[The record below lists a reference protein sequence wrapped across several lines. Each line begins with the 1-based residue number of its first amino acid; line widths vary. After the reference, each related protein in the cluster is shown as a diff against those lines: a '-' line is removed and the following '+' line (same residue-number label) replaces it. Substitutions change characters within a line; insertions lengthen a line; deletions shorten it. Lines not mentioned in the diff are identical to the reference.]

1 MRILPLRYWRLELTR
16 TSLISPFLLSSSLLL
31 ALGIPFSSRLPAQV
45 TKKGTAV
52 TEKAKAKTK
61 TKAKAKARQK
71 PGAKATAK
79 AKAKAPKLDLRQ
91 LGVRNLGPSVMGGR
105 VIDIEVEPGHPWI
118 FYVATA
124 SGGVWKTENNG
135 TTFRP
140 IFAHEKNGTV
150 GDIAIAPSD
159 PKQIWVG
166 TGEANNR
173 NSTSWGN
180 GVYFSKD
187 GGKHW
192 EWKGL
197 PKSFHIGRIAVHPT
211 DPKTVFVAAVGDLWA
226 PNPERGV
233 YRTKDGG
240 KTWKL
245 VLKKDAKTGA
255 TEVRI
260 DPQNP
265 KIVYAALYERQRDRF
280 DGNHPA
286 KRWGPGSGLYRS
298 DDGGSHWKRLT
309 KGLPTV
315 KMGRISLDI
324 YQKDP
329 KVVWALIE
337 TEWIGKAPKGAEPNP
352 QGAGQPGYM
361 GIQGKDGAGG
371 ALLTEV
377 VEGGPS
383 EKAGLKKDDLVI
395 EFGGKGTPSYGEMI
409 AQLRKH
415 KAGEKVKVKVVRGK
429 KAKELT
435 LTLGSR
441 MGGGPGGRRLPYAD
455 RIGGQIANKL
465 KGQGPL
471 GFQTG
476 GTYRSEDHGETWI
489 RVNSLNPR
497 PYYFSQIRVDPSD
510 EKHVYVCGIQFHES
524 HDRGKTFRVGAPGVH
539 VDFHTMWVDPQDGR
553 HLLLGSDGGANM
565 SHDRGKTWEVF
576 ENFDI
581 GQCYHAVADTR
592 RPYWVYA
599 GFQDNGSWGGPSR
612 TPYSDGIT
620 VTDWFKVGSGDGF
633 VCRVDQEDP
642 NVVFV
647 ESQGGNMFWLN
658 VFTGQRGR
666 VRKPRG
672 NSWNWNTPFILS
684 HFNSK
689 TLLFAGTKVYRS
701 PDRGRTVEAISPK
714 ITRLPKGAKTPLGA
728 PSAGPSASALNE
740 SPRKPSILWVG
751 SDDGALYVTKDDG
764 KTWTPRQAELQKA
777 LGLSTFPWVSYIFAS
792 RYRDGRAY
800 VALDG
805 HRQGDKRPHVAV
817 TEDFGKTWKNLSA
830 GLPEGAVRCIYE
842 DSKNPDLLYAG
853 TEFGLAISLDRGGH
867 WDRLTGTFPTV
878 AVHDVDI
885 QEREEHLILATHGR
899 SIWVLDVRPL
909 RHLTKKERGKPLVL
923 VPPSDLY
930 RMPRRSRGRT
940 GNRYFRASNG
950 DNRPVFYYWVG
961 SKMKGAA
968 TLAVYDLEGKEVW
981 TAKASSMPGLHR
993 MVMGRR
999 SFGRR
1004 GRSSGR
1010 RRGRRGFRGPLAAG
1024 SYRVVLRLGGLE
1036 QTKGFKIEDAD
1047 IPMDVSWPR
1056 PPQVGEGLPALEEV
1070 EDGNET
1076 AGEESEGRIR

>member
-1 MRILPLRYWRLELTR
+1 MAAALPSQASKAVREN
-16 TSLISPFLLSSSLLL
+16 SQK
-31 ALGIPFSSRLPAQV
+31 AAQ
-45 TKKGTAV
+45 KAV
-52 TEKAKAKTK
+52 QKTK
-61 TKAKAKARQK
+61 VQVPRKGLPKIAEKKAVKKNAGPNAGQK
-71 PGAKATAK
+71 KHKATRKEVVARNKK
-79 AKAKAPKLDLRQ
+79 ASLPKLDLGQ
-91 LGVRNLGPSVMGGR
+91 LGLRNLGPSVMGGR
-105 VIDIEVEPGHPWI
+105 VVDIEVEPGHPWI

-124 SGGVWKTENNG
+124 SGGVWKTKNNG
-135 TTFRP
+135 TTFEP
-140 IFAHEKNGTV
+140 VFAFEKNGTV
-150 GDIAIAPSD
+150 GDIAISPSD
-159 PKQIWVG
+159 PQQVWVG

-187 GGKHW
+187 GGRHW

-197 PKSFHIGRIAVHPT
+197 PKSFHIGRIAVHPK

-233 YRTKDGG
+233 YRTRDGG
-240 KTWKL
+240 KTWEL

-265 KIVYAALYERQRDRF
+265 DIVYAALYERQRDRF

-286 KRWGPGSGLYRS
+286 KRWGEGSGLYRS
-298 DDGGSHWKRLT
+298 DDGGDSWKRLT

-337 TEWIGKAPKGAEPNP
+337 TEWIGKAPKGATIPKP
-352 QGAGQPGYM
+352 QTSNQPGYM
-361 GIQGKDGAGG
+361 GIQGEDGAGG
-371 ALLTEV
+371 ALLTDV
-377 VEGGPS
+377 ISGGPS
-383 EKAGLKKDDLVI
+383 EKAGLKAGDLVV
-395 EFGGKGTPSYGEMI
+395 EFGGKGTPTYQAMIGE
-409 AQLRKH
+409 LRKH
-415 KAGEKVKVKVVRGK
+415 KAGQKVKVKVIRGK
-429 KAKELT
+429 EAKVLT

-441 MGGGPGGRRLPYAD
+441 MGGASGRNRRLPYAD
-455 RIGGQIANKL
+455 RIGGQIANKI

-476 GTYRSEDHGETWI
+476 GTFRSEDHGETWV

-510 EKHVYVCGIQFHES
+510 ETHVYVCGIQFHES
-524 HDRGKTFRVGAPGVH
+524 HDRGKTFKVGARGVH
-539 VDFHTMWVDPQDGR
+539 VDFHAMWVNPQDGR
-553 HLLLGSDGGANM
+553 HLLLGCDGGVNM
-565 SHDRGKTWEVF
+565 SNDRGKTWEVF

-612 TPYSDGIT
+612 TVYTDGIT

-633 VCRVDQEDP
+633 VCRVDREDP

-658 VFTGQRGR
+658 VFTGRRGR

-672 NSWNWNTPFILS
+672 NNWNWNTPFLLS

-689 TLLFAGTKVYRS
+689 TLIFAGSRVYRS

-714 ITRLPKGAKTPLGA
+714 ITRLPKGAKTALGT
-728 PSAGPSASALNE
+728 PSAGPSASALSE

-751 SDDGALYVTKDDG
+751 SDDGALHVTKDGG
-764 KTWTPRQAELQKA
+764 KTWQPRHTQLQKS
-777 LGLSTFPWVSYIFAS
+777 LGLRIFPWVSYIFAS
-792 RYRDGRAY
+792 RYADGRAY

-805 HRQGDKRPHVAV
+805 HRQGDRAAHVAV
-817 TEDFGKTWKNLSA
+817 TEDFGATWKDLSA
-830 GLPEGAVRCIYE
+830 GLPETVRCIYE

-853 TEFGLAISLDRGGH
+853 TESGLWISMDRGAG
-867 WDRLTGTFPTV
+867 WDRLGGTFPTV
-878 AVHDVDI
+878 AVHDVDL

-909 RHLTKKERGKPLVL
+909 RHLTRKERSKPLVL
-923 VPPSDLY
+923 VQPADLY
-930 RMPRRSRGRT
+930 RMPRRSRGRS
-940 GNRYFRASNG
+940 GHRYFKASNG
-950 DNRPVFYYWVG
+950 ENRPVFYYWVG
-961 SKMKGAA
+961 PKAKGPA
-968 TLAVYDLEGKEVW
+968 TLAVYNLAGEEVW
-981 TAKASSMPGLHR
+981 KAKASSMPGLHR
-993 MVMGRR
+993 MVMGSKRQ
-999 SFGRR
+999 GM
-1004 GRSSGR
+1004 R
-1010 RRGRRGFRGPLAAG
+1010 RRGRRRSRSGRFLPAG
-1024 SYRVVLRLGGLE
+1024 SYRVVLKLGGLE
-1036 QTKGFKIEDAD
+1036 EAKAFRIEDAD

-1070 EDGNET
+1070 EDGNE
-1076 AGEESEGRIR
+1076 AADQEEQGRIR

>member
-1 MRILPLRYWRLELTR
+1 LTR
-16 TSLISPFLLSSSLLL
+16 TSLIFPFLLSSSFIVV
-31 ALGIPFSSRLPAQV
+31 LGIPFSPRLSGQT
-45 TKKGTAV
+45 TKEGTTV
-52 TEKAKAKTK
+52 SEKPIGQTK
-61 TKAKAKARQK
+61 TQPFKKKPLPKVQKNLRKKLPKKREASKNVSRQK
-71 PGAKATAK
+71 PKRRIAP
-79 AKAKAPKLDLRQ
+79 PKLDLRQ
-91 LGVRNLGPSVMGGR
+91 LGIRNLGPSVMGGR
-105 VIDIEVEPGHPWI
+105 VVDLEVEPGHPWI

-135 TTFRP
+135 TTFKP
-140 IFAHEKNGTV
+140 VFSHQKNGTV
-150 GDIAIAPSD
+150 GDIAISPSD

-197 PKSFHIGRIAVHPT
+197 PKSFHIGRIAVHPK
-211 DPKTVFVAAVGDLWA
+211 DPKTVFVAAGGDLWA

-240 KTWKL
+240 KTWEL
-245 VLKKDAKTGA
+245 VLKKDSKTGA

-265 KIVYAALYERQRDRF
+265 NIVYAALYERQRDRF

-286 KRWGPGSGLYRS
+286 KRWGVGSGLYRS
-298 DDGGSHWKRLT
+298 DDGGSSWKKLT

-315 KMGRISLDI
+315 KIGRITLDI
-324 YQKDP
+324 YKKDP

-337 TEWIGKAPKGAEPNP
+337 TEWIGKAPKGAKPNP
-352 QGAGQPGYM
+352 QPGQPGYM

-377 VEGGPS
+377 LEGGPS
-383 EKAGLKKDDLVI
+383 EKAGFKKNDLVV
-395 EFGGKGTPSYGEMI
+395 EFAGKGTASYEEMI
-409 AQLRKH
+409 AELRKH
-415 KAGEKVKVKVVRGK
+415 KAGEKIKVKVVRGNK
-429 KAKELT
+429 SKVLN
-435 LTLGSR
+435 LTLGNR
-441 MGGGPGGRRLPYAD
+441 MGGQRRSRLPYAD
-455 RIGGQIANKL
+455 RIGGQVANKL

-476 GTYRSEDHGETWI
+476 GTFRSEDHGETWV

-524 HDRGKTFRVGAPGVH
+524 HDRGKTFRVGARGVH
-539 VDFHTMWVDPQDGR
+539 VDFHAMWIDPRDGR
-553 HLLLGSDGGANM
+553 HLLLGCDGGVNL
-565 SHDRGKTWEVF
+565 SHDRGKTWETF

-612 TPYSDGIT
+612 TPFSDGIT

-633 VCRVDQEDP
+633 VCRVDREDP

-672 NSWNWNTPFILS
+672 NNWNWNTPFLLS

-689 TLLFAGTKVYRS
+689 TLLFAGTRVYRS
-701 PDRGRTVEAISPK
+701 PDRGRSVVAISPK
-714 ITRLPKGAKTPLGA
+714 ITRLPKDAKTPLGA
-728 PSAGPSASALNE
+728 PSSGPSASALHE

-751 SDDGALYVTKDDG
+751 SDDGALHVTKDDG
-764 KTWTPRQAELQKA
+764 KTWIPRHRELQKV
-777 LGLSTFPWVSYIFAS
+777 LGLKTFPWVSYVFAS
-792 RYRDGRAY
+792 RYKDGRAY

-805 HRQGDKRPHVAV
+805 HRQGDKRPHLAV
-817 TEDFGKTWKNLSA
+817 TEDFGETWKSLSK
-830 GLPEGAVRCIYE
+830 GLPEGTVRCIYE

-853 TEFGLAISLDRGGH
+853 TEFGLSISLDRGEH
-867 WDRLTGTFPTV
+867 WDRLLGKFPAV
-878 AVHDVDI
+878 AVHDVDL
-885 QEREEHLILATHGR
+885 QEREEHLILGTHGR

-909 RHLTKKERGKPLVL
+909 RHLTTKERAKPLVL
-923 VPPSDLY
+923 VQPANLF
-930 RMPRRSRGRT
+930 RMPRRSRGRS
-940 GNRYFRASNG
+940 GNRYFKASNG

-961 SKMKGAA
+961 KKSKGPA
-968 TLAVYDLEGKEVW
+968 TLTVYDLKGNSVW
-981 TAKASSMPGLHR
+981 TGKASSMQGLHR
-993 MVMGRR
+993 MVMGR
-999 SFGRR
+999 SR
-1004 GRSSGR
+1004 GAGR
-1010 RRGRRGFRGPLAAG
+1010 RRGRRGFSRPLTEG
-1024 SYRVVLRLGGLE
+1024 DYRVVLQLGGLE
-1036 QTKGFKIEDAD
+1036 QSKVFKIENAK
-1047 IPMDVSWPR
+1047 IASDVSWPR

-1070 EDGNET
+1070 EDGNEI
-1076 AGEESEGRIR
+1076 ADEENERRIR